1 LALYYLRKSSGS
13 SETISK
19 QIKSHGNLNLP
30 KNKKFSKK
38 LVKMSEENDN
48 QNSSLSEN
56 SSDDDESKEAGP
68 SVAVNPFFDKSK
80 RQKLKSEK
88 SENSEKDSD
97 SDFSDSSD
105 DEDSDLSEKED
116 SDGKY

>member
-1 LALYYLRKSSGS
+1 
-13 SETISK
+13 
-19 QIKSHGNLNLP
+19 
-30 KNKKFSKK
+30 
-38 LVKMSEENDN
+38 MSEENDI
-48 QNSSLSEN
+48 QNSSVSEN

-88 SENSEKDSD
+88 DSD
-97 SDFSDSSD
+97 SEFSDSSD

-116 SDGKY
+116 SDGKF

>member
-1 LALYYLRKSSGS
+1 M
-13 SETISK
+13 
-19 QIKSHGNLNLP
+19 GNFKTNKITWKFEFFKFLP
-30 KNKKFSKK
+30 KSKKFSEK
-38 LVKMSEENDN
+38 LVKMSEENDI

-116 SDGKY
+116 SDAEKFPEPE

>member
-1 LALYYLRKSSGS
+1 
-13 SETISK
+13 
-19 QIKSHGNLNLP
+19 
-30 KNKKFSKK
+30 
-38 LVKMSEENDN
+38 MSEENDI
-48 QNSSLSEN
+48 QNSSVSEN

-80 RQKLKSEK
+80 RQKLKSDK

>member
-1 LALYYLRKSSGS
+1 
-13 SETISK
+13 
-19 QIKSHGNLNLP
+19 
-30 KNKKFSKK
+30 
-38 LVKMSEENDN
+38 MSEENDI
-48 QNSSLSEN
+48 QNSSVSEN

-88 SENSEKDSD
+88 SD

>member
-1 LALYYLRKSSGS
+1 
-13 SETISK
+13 
-19 QIKSHGNLNLP
+19 
-30 KNKKFSKK
+30 
-38 LVKMSEENDN
+38 MSEENDI
-48 QNSSLSEN
+48 QDSSVSEN

-88 SENSEKDSD
+88 TENSD

>member
-1 LALYYLRKSSGS
+1 
-13 SETISK
+13 
-19 QIKSHGNLNLP
+19 
-30 KNKKFSKK
+30 
-38 LVKMSEENDN
+38 MSEENDI

-97 SDFSDSSD
+97 DSDFSDSSD